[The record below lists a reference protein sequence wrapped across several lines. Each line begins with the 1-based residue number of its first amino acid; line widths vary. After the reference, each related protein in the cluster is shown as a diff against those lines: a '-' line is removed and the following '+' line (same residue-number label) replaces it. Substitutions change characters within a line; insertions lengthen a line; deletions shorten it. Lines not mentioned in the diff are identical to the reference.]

1 MAKTVSS
8 APALKS
14 QDGRDSF
21 NFQVLLFWLTCVWLA
36 FDYPISPRKLKLH
49 DSCGI

>member
-21 NFQVLLFWLTCVWLA
+21 NFQVLLFWLTCV
-36 FDYPISPRKLKLH
+36 
-49 DSCGI
+49 CGWHSIIQYHHEN